1 MKRVLAKYG
10 VNFPL
15 ELEAKFESS
24 FKLHT
29 VGTELKYR
37 PNCNVSLNDIFT
49 IYNEFSEFLLPIVD
63 SLDTLV
69 FKTQRGCVIIDSCI
83 DYYLKRNAN
92 SDCMP
97 LPSLNKSTTVLL
109 TSLNSAVQNAE
120 HLLDMILD
128 GDATVKQILDVFTL
142 PALHEAIT
150 AETVFHG
157 KPIFNQVLHFSTLPA
172 IKKLDLEEE
181 SVSLQ
186 AFVYLKTS
194 SHRCLHVSESITA
207 IIDIFEACDE
217 IANLNRMCEQ
227 FDLTVCLND
236 PPMKH
241 LCNITDEFH
250 SDILRARI
258 TMNEAIEKMLA
269 VEEILKIRNLPN
281 NPCFKLISELQKCG
295 SLYYF
300 AQEKGFTST
309 DDIRNSLF
317 PPGLVTASLHKDIL
331 DQLCGAMEFIFPFF
345 DKQCSLSELMTTIT
359 TLSNDITGISQL
371 RIVMSNIDLIKLCFK
386 RVEVINLILQKPIY
400 WSSI

>member
-1 MKRVLAKYG
+1 MKSVLAEYG

-29 VGTELKYR
+29 VDAEVKYR
-37 PNCNVSLNDIFT
+37 PNRDTRLNELVT
-49 IYNEFSEFLLPIVD
+49 LYNEISEFLLPIVD
-63 SLDTLV
+63 SLDTLI

-83 DYYLKRNAN
+83 EYYLQRNAN

-97 LPSLNKSTTVLL
+97 LPSLNKSTTILL
-109 TSLNSAVQNAE
+109 AHLHSAVQNAE
-120 HLLDMILD
+120 RLLYMILD
-128 GDATVKQILDVFTL
+128 GDATVKQVLDVFTL

-157 KPIFNQVLHFSTLPA
+157 KSIFKQVLHFSTLPA
-172 IKKLDLEEE
+172 IKKLDLKEE

-194 SHRCLHVSESITA
+194 SHRCLHVSEGITA

-217 IANLNRMCEQ
+217 IANLKRTCEQ
-227 FDLTVCLND
+227 FGLTVCLND
-236 PPMKH
+236 PPMKQ
-241 LCNITDEFH
+241 LCDITDEFH

-258 TMNEAIEKMLA
+258 TMNKAIEKILV
-269 VEEILKIRNLPN
+269 VEEILKIKNLPN
-281 NPCFKLISELQKCG
+281 NPCFKLISELQKCR

-300 AQEKGFTST
+300 AQDKGFTSIN
-309 DDIRNSLF
+309 DIRNSLF
-317 PPGLVTASLHKDIL
+317 PPRLVTASLHKDIL

-345 DKQCSLSELMTTIT
+345 DKEYSLSELMTKIT

-371 RIVMSNIDLIKLCFK
+371 RIVISNIDLIKLC
-386 RVEVINLILQKPIY
+386 VEVINLILHIGQQFQL
-400 WSSI
+400 SN